1 MARRANK
8 KNAKPIESHTGVR
21 YPGTGGKIRPP
32 KLRDVTEEMDD
43 QPARELDVQ
52 QAGGE
57 EPW

>member
-1 MARRANK
+1 MKKRAK
-8 KNAKPIESHTGVR
+8 SQGVQPIENHTGVR